1 VADNIRLDADT
12 KSIERL
18 AAQYRVAARQGL
30 GQVMERGRQI
40 IREEVQPISKRLV
53 QGVGVP
59 YITEQG
65 DVLSGQISISA
76 RADKRSGGT
85 ATYVSL
91 SGKTKEVS
99 LRAQPQFDFARALDE
114 GTGVFGPKGAVIFPR
129 VAKALLVPEGSGSR
143 SGLNGPFKPR
153 GYLLINGVKYIT
165 VKWTRGMPG
174 YHYSDKA
181 LARLGSVAQGIF
193 DLATAKVMQQPEA
206 K

>member
-1 VADNIRLDADT
+1 MADYIKLDADL
-12 KSIERL
+12 KAVQRL
-18 AAQYRVAARQGL
+18 AEQYRRAGMVGL
-30 GQVMERGRQI
+30 TQVMQRGRQI
-40 IREEVQPISKRLV
+40 LREEVQPISKRLFAGIGEPIV
-53 QGVGVP
+53 K
-59 YITEQG
+59 EQG
-65 DVLSGQISISA
+65 GLLVGAISITAKS
-76 RADKRSGGT
+76 RETRSGS
-85 ATYVSL
+85 AIYVSL

-193 DLATAKVMQQPEA
+193 DRATAKVMQQPEA